1 MHHHGFFRRRPRY
14 SYQDVSAKLK
24 AEPPRRGRK
33 KSGGIS
39 LILFLSSMLVFLA
52 CAISFLKDLSTQIA
66 VSDASDIIIASV
78 NTAIA
83 EIMRDGDYTG
93 DYFVNFEK
101 TDSGEISAISS
112 NMARI
117 NALSAIILD
126 TVINATEN
134 QTISVEIP
142 IGNLS
147 GVSLLMGRG
156 PKVPVQIIVL
166 TSSKVEF
173 SNSIITAGINQTKHQ
188 INLEVI
194 VDIDVLI
201 PWDTASTEV
210 KTEVLIADTVIVGKV
225 PETYMNMNPQ

>member
-1 MHHHGFFRRRPRY
+1 MHGEVTPCIIGAL
-14 SYQDVSAKLK
+14 SGVSPAIHITK
-24 AEPPRRGRK
+24 EPQASTAPRRA
-33 KSGGIS
+33 SP
-39 LILFLSSMLVFLA
+39 
-52 CAISFLKDLSTQIA
+52 
-66 VSDASDIIIASV
+66 SDIVISQV
-78 NTAIA
+78 NTSIA
-83 EIMRDGDYTG
+83 EIMKDEDYTG

-101 TDSGEISAISS
+101 TDAGEISAISS

-117 NALSAIILD
+117 NALSAKILD
-126 TVINATEN
+126 TVINVTEN
-134 QTISVEIP
+134 QTITVEIP
-142 IGNLS
+142 IGNLT

-188 INLEVI
+188 VNLEVI

-201 PWDTASTEV
+201 PWDTASTQV

-225 PETYMNMNPQ
+225 PDTYMNVQ

>member
-1 MHHHGFFRRRPRY
+1 MYYRRAFRRKPRY
-14 SYQDVSAKLK
+14 TYHEGTVSPHSA
-24 AEPPRRGRK
+24 PPRKPRRA
-33 KSGGIS
+33 GGIS
-39 LILFLSSMLVFLA
+39 LILFLCSIFIFLA
-52 CAISFLKDLSTQIA
+52 CALAFLKDLSTQIA
-66 VSDASDIIIASV
+66 VSDASDIVISQV
-78 NTAIA
+78 NTSIA
-83 EIMRDGDYTG
+83 EIMKDEDYTG

-101 TDSGEISAISS
+101 TDAGEISAISS

-117 NALSAIILD
+117 NALSAKILD
-126 TVINATEN
+126 TVINVTEN
-134 QTISVEIP
+134 QTITVEIP
-142 IGNLS
+142 IGNLT

-188 INLEVI
+188 VNLEVI

-201 PWDTASTEV
+201 PWDTASTQV

-225 PETYMNMNPQ
+225 PDTYMNVQ

>member
-1 MHHHGFFRRRPRY
+1 MYYRRTFRRKPRY
-14 SYQDVSAKLK
+14 TYHEGTAGQRSA
-24 AEPPRRGRK
+24 PPRKPRRAGR
-33 KSGGIS
+33 IS
-39 LILFLSSMLVFLA
+39 IILFLCSILIFLA
-52 CAISFLKDLSTQIA
+52 CALAFLKDLSTQIA
-66 VSDASDIIIASV
+66 VSDASDIVISQV
-78 NTAIA
+78 NTSIA
-83 EIMRDGDYTG
+83 EIMKDEDYTG

-101 TDSGEISAISS
+101 TDAGEISAISS

-117 NALSAIILD
+117 NALSAKILD
-126 TVINATEN
+126 TVINVTEN
-134 QTISVEIP
+134 QTITVEIP
-142 IGNLS
+142 IGNLT

-188 INLEVI
+188 VNLEVI

-201 PWDTASTEV
+201 PWDTASTQV

-225 PETYMNMNPQ
+225 PDTYMNVQ

>member
-1 MHHHGFFRRRPRY
+1 MYYRRAFRRKPRY
-14 SYQDVSAKLK
+14 TYHEGTVSPHST
-24 AEPPRRGRK
+24 PPRKPRRA
-33 KSGGIS
+33 GGIS
-39 LILFLSSMLVFLA
+39 LILFLCSIFIFLA
-52 CAISFLKDLSTQIA
+52 CALAFLKDLSTQIA
-66 VSDASDIIIASV
+66 VSDASDIVISQV
-78 NTAIA
+78 NTSIA
-83 EIMRDGDYTG
+83 DIMKDEDYTG

-101 TDSGEISAISS
+101 TDAGEISAISS

-117 NALSAIILD
+117 NALSAKILD
-126 TVINATEN
+126 TVINVTEN
-134 QTISVEIP
+134 QTITVEIP
-142 IGNLS
+142 IGNLT

-188 INLEVI
+188 VNLEVI

-201 PWDTASTEV
+201 PWDTASTQV

-225 PETYMNMNPQ
+225 PDTYMNVQ

>member
-1 MHHHGFFRRRPRY
+1 MRYRSFFRRRPRY
-14 SYQDVSAKLK
+14 TYHDISDRHNIS
-24 AEPPRRGRK
+24 PPHRPRK
-33 KSGGIS
+33 KTGSIS
-39 LILFLSSMLVFLA
+39 FILFLCSILVFIA
-52 CAISFLKDLSTQIA
+52 CALAFLKDLSTQIA
-66 VSDASDIIIASV
+66 VSDASDIVIASV
-78 NTAIA
+78 NNSIA
-83 EIMRDGDYTG
+83 AIMRDGDYTG

-101 TDSGEISAISS
+101 NDSGEISAISS

-134 QTISVEIP
+134 QTITVEIP
-142 IGNLS
+142 IGNLT

-173 SNSIITAGINQTKHQ
+173 NNSIITAGINQTKHQ

-201 PWDTASTEV
+201 PWDTASTQV
-210 KTEVLIADTVIVGKV
+210 RTEVLIADTVIVGKV
-225 PETYMNMNPQ
+225 PETYMNMNAQ

>member
-1 MHHHGFFRRRPRY
+1 MYYRRTFRRKPRY
-14 SYQDVSAKLK
+14 TYHEGTAVQHSA
-24 AEPPRRGRK
+24 PPRKPNRA
-33 KSGGIS
+33 GGIS
-39 LILFLSSMLVFLA
+39 LILFLCSILIFLA
-52 CAISFLKDLSTQIA
+52 CALAFLKDLSTQIA
-66 VSDASDIIIASV
+66 VSDASDIVISQV
-78 NTAIA
+78 NTSIA
-83 EIMRDGDYTG
+83 EIMKDEDYTG

-101 TDSGEISAISS
+101 TDAGEISAISS

-117 NALSAIILD
+117 NALSAKILD
-126 TVINATEN
+126 TVINVTEN
-134 QTISVEIP
+134 QTITVEIP
-142 IGNLS
+142 IGNLT

-188 INLEVI
+188 VNLEVI

-201 PWDTASTEV
+201 PWDTASTQV

-225 PETYMNMNPQ
+225 PDTYMNVQ

>member
-1 MHHHGFFRRRPRY
+1 MY
-14 SYQDVSAKLK
+14 
-24 AEPPRRGRK
+24 
-33 KSGGIS
+33 
-39 LILFLSSMLVFLA
+39 ILFLCSILIFLA
-52 CAISFLKDLSTQIA
+52 CALAFLKDLSTQIA
-66 VSDASDIIIASV
+66 VSDASDIVISQV
-78 NTAIA
+78 NTSIA
-83 EIMRDGDYTG
+83 EIMKDEDYTG

-101 TDSGEISAISS
+101 TDAGEISAISS

-117 NALSAIILD
+117 NALSAKILD
-126 TVINATEN
+126 TVINVTEN
-134 QTISVEIP
+134 QTITVEIP
-142 IGNLS
+142 IGNLT

-188 INLEVI
+188 VNLEVI

-201 PWDTASTEV
+201 PWDTASTQV

-225 PETYMNMNPQ
+225 PDTYMNVQ

>member
-1 MHHHGFFRRRPRY
+1 MYYRRAFRRKPRY
-14 SYQDVSAKLK
+14 TYHEGTVSPHSA
-24 AEPPRRGRK
+24 PPRKPRRA
-33 KSGGIS
+33 GGIS
-39 LILFLSSMLVFLA
+39 LILFLCSIFIFLA
-52 CAISFLKDLSTQIA
+52 CALAFLKDLSTQIA
-66 VSDASDIIIASV
+66 VSDASDIVISQV
-78 NTAIA
+78 NTSIA
-83 EIMRDGDYTG
+83 EIMKDEDYTG

-101 TDSGEISAISS
+101 TDAGDISAISS

-117 NALSAIILD
+117 NALSAKILD
-126 TVINATEN
+126 TVINVTEN
-134 QTISVEIP
+134 QTITVEIP
-142 IGNLS
+142 IGNLT

-188 INLEVI
+188 VNLEVI

-201 PWDTASTEV
+201 PWDTASTQV

-225 PETYMNMNPQ
+225 PDTYMNVQ